1 MVIPWYLQ
9 ALSRTRAKLA
19 VSTSKNGTQKSG
31 VKFPFAWTDSSK
43 PSPTNV
49 LPLMITVSSTD
60 ARKERVPISV
70 YGELKNITIGF
81 RAITFKHCRLN
92 DEEHNGEGV

>member
-1 MVIPWYLQ
+1 MVPPSFEQNESETCSLYEQEWHPKQ
-9 ALSRTRAKLA
+9 W
-19 VSTSKNGTQKSG
+19 

-49 LPLMITVSSTD
+49 FPLMITVSSAD
-60 ARKERVPISV
+60 ARKERAPISV